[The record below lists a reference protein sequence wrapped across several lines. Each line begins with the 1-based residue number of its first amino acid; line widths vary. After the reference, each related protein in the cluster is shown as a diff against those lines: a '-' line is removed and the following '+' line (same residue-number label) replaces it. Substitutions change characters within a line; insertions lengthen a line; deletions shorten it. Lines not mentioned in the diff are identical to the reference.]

1 MASTN
6 LPKRHGWVTFAGVI
20 ALVAGTYNALSGI
33 AAIADDDTL
42 SSQVTKV
49 LYGID
54 VGVWGWLW
62 LLVGA
67 LQIFTGVLILQRKE
81 WGLALGVSIAG
92 LSAFMTIFVIF
103 VVPLWAI
110 TVLTMDILVI
120 YGLLNRADD
129 FT

>member
-6 LPKRHGWVTFAGVI
+6 LSKRHGWVTFAGVI

-33 AAIADDDTL
+33 AAIANDDTL
-42 SSQVTKV
+42 ESQVTKV
-49 LYGID
+49 LFGID
-54 VGVWGWLW
+54 LSLWGWLW

-67 LQIFTGVLILQRKE
+67 LQIFAGVLVLQRKE

-110 TVLTMDILVI
+110 TVLTLDLLVI
-120 YGLLNRADD
+120 YGLLSRADD

>member
-1 MASTN
+1 VASTN

-33 AAIADDDTL
+33 AAIANDDTL
-42 SSQVTKV
+42 ESQVTKV
-49 LYGID
+49 LFGID
-54 VGVWGWLW
+54 LSLWGWLW

-67 LQIFTGVLILQRKE
+67 LQIFAGVLVLQRKE

-110 TVLTMDILVI
+110 TVLTLDLLVI
-120 YGLLNRADD
+120 YGLLSRADD